1 MDIAPSTKQTGRL
14 GEQIAKEYLEKNGY
28 EILDRNYVFKIPL
41 GRPIGEVDII
51 AKKNGTVVFVEVKAL
66 TINIRDGRDP
76 VIRPEEKANIPKRR
90 RLIKTAENWLAK
102 RGIGLDTKWQI
113 DIIAVEMFPDR
124 NKIDHFQNAVANF

>member
-1 MDIAPSTKQTGRL
+1 MDIAQTGRL

-28 EILDRNYVFKIPL
+28 EILGRNYVFKIPL

-51 AKKNGTVVFVEVKAL
+51 AKKNGVVSFIEVKTL
-66 TINIRDGRDP
+66 TIKAKDGRDP

-90 RLIKTAENWLAK
+90 RLIKTAENWLIKQGA
-102 RGIGLDTKWQI
+102 GLDVKWQI
-113 DIIAVEMFPDR
+113 DIIAVEIFPDR